1 MSSMETVKH
10 KPRID
15 GPDILRGISALS
27 VIVVHLIGNSGLKF
41 PHYIEKIGGHF
52 TACVTF
58 FFAISAF
65 SIAYSYGD
73 NVFSRDK
80 FLSFYLKRIFRL
92 APLFYLAFFIE
103 ALIVYILYDHSPNPF
118 AALLSISF
126 LFSLVP
132 TMQDSLVWAGWSL
145 GIEWLFYLIYPLLIC
160 FIRTKSTAILA
171 WGIACYVSIEML
183 KIDAPY
189 TSLYMNIL
197 NHMPFFISG
206 ILAYLLMPEMNK
218 IRQKLGDNTNLIS
231 LLVLFCVS
239 VYLLNY
245 FYSDNNSINLYV
257 TYSLAWLVLIST
269 SVVGFPFFLN
279 NVFTRFLGK
288 ASYSIYLNHSI
299 VILFLKLSGF
309 FGFIST
315 EIESG
320 EVSFCIAMLSV
331 SVLTLIMSYFTYHY
345 IEIPGMALGKK
356 ILTYKSVRLK
366 QPI

>member
-1 MSSMETVKH
+1 MSSMTTVQH

-80 FLSFYLKRIFRL
+80 FHSFYLKRIFRL
-92 APLFYLAFFIE
+92 APLFYLAFFVE
-103 ALIVYILYDHSPNPF
+103 AFIVYILYNHSPDPF
-118 AALLSISF
+118 AAFLSFSF

-160 FIRTKSTAILA
+160 FIRTKSIAILA
-171 WGIACYVSIEML
+171 WGIACYVSVQML
-183 KIDAPY
+183 KIEAPY

-206 ILAYLLMPEMNK
+206 ILAYLLMPEMEK
-218 IRQKLGDNTNLIS
+218 IREKLNKNANLVS
-231 LLVLFCVS
+231 LLVLVCVGI
-239 VYLLNY
+239 YLLNY
-245 FYSDNNSINLYV
+245 FYSDNNTINLYI
-257 TYSLAWLVLIST
+257 TYSLAWLILISI
-269 SVVGFPFFLN
+269 SVVGFPHFLN

-309 FGFIST
+309 FNYISVT
-315 EIESG
+315 IESG
-320 EVSFCIAMLSV
+320 EASFCIAMLTV
-331 SVLTLIMSYFTYHY
+331 SAITLIMSYFTYHY
-345 IEIPGMALGKK
+345 VEIPGMALGKK
-356 ILTYKSVRLK
+356 ILAYKSVRLK
-366 QPI
+366 QPT